1 MTVLPRGAAQHTT
14 PPGESNRRGGWNII
28 AAMGND
34 NDNVA
39 DSAADSAGGG
49 ARRWVIKVGS
59 SLVTDGGCGLNRG
72 LIGDWAAQ
80 IARLVRAG
88 GQVAL
93 VSSGSIAEG
102 VSRLGW
108 RERPQTLHALQAAA
122 AVGQMGLM
130 QGYREA
136 FASHGVNTAQVL
148 LTHEDFRDRQRYLNA
163 RATLTTLLELG
174 VAPVINENDT
184 VSTDEIQLG
193 DNDTL
198 AAQVANLVDAD
209 LLLMLTNQRGL
220 FSKDP
225 NRDDGAELIRRAHS
239 GDTLLDDAAGP
250 SIGELG
256 RGGMITKVAAARC
269 AAQSGASTIIAPGQ
283 EPDVIARIAAGEAL
297 GTLIQAGGKPLA
309 LRKRWI
315 ANLKPRGALTLDDGA
330 CRALCDLGKSL
341 LPVGVAALDGDF
353 RRGDMVVCRSASGA
367 AVARGLANY
376 AADEA
381 RLIIGKSG
389 GEVKAIM
396 GARYEEELI
405 HRDNLALD
413 ARFN

>member
-28 AAMGND
+28 AAMGNN
-34 NDNVA
+34 NDN
-39 DSAADSAGGG
+39 AADNAADNAGGG

-353 RRGDMVVCRSASGA
+353 RRGDMVVCRSASGD